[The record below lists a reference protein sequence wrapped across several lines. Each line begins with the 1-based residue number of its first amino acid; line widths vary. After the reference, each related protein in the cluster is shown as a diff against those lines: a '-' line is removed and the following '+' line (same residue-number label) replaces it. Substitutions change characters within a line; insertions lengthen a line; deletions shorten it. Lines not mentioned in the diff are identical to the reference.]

1 MGLQTIYNALRKGGL
16 SRWGTL
22 AVMGNLQAESGNESV
37 RLQGDFDAARRV
49 SKTYAAEV
57 DSGEKSRNTYSRD
70 ARGWGLAQ
78 WTYWSRKE
86 GLYDL
91 CKSKGKSIGD
101 ETTQCEWLLTE
112 LKSYPALLAYL
123 KTAGE
128 NECYEATRRV
138 CVEFERPAVNNV
150 QVRYNNA
157 VDLSRQVKD
166 GEPDPAPTPTPTP
179 TEKFWPPRMIDKNMS
194 GKDVEVWQAVLKA
207 RGYAINYI
215 DGKFGDLLEQETKKF
230 QSENGLASDG
240 VVGPMTWRKG
250 LEI

>member
-16 SRWGTL
+16 SRWGAL

-57 DSGEKSRNTYSRD
+57 DSGVKSRNTYSRD

-78 WTYWSRKE
+78 WTFWSRKE

-101 ETTQCEWLLTE
+101 EAAQCEWLLTE
-112 LKSYPALLAYL
+112 LKSYPTLLSYL

-157 VDLSRQVKD
+157 VNISGQVKD
-166 GEPDPAPTPTPTP
+166 GEPEPTPTP
-179 TEKFWPPRMIDKNMS
+179 TEKCWPPRMIDKNMS
-194 GKDVEVWQAVLKA
+194 GKDVEVLQAVLKA
-207 RGYAINYI
+207 RGYGINYI
-215 DGKFGDLLEQETKKF
+215 SGKFDDLLTQETKKF
-230 QSENGLASDG
+230 QADSGLTADG
-240 VVGPMTWRKG
+240 VVGPMTWAALLK
-250 LEI
+250 I

>member
-16 SRWGTL
+16 SRWGSL

-101 ETTQCEWLLTE
+101 EATQCEWLLTE
-112 LKSYPALLAYL
+112 LKSYPTLLAYL

-166 GEPDPAPTPTPTP
+166 GEPDSTPTPTPTP

-215 DGKFGDLLEQETKKF
+215 DGKFGDLLERETKKF
-230 QSENGLASDG
+230 QSENGLSSDG